1 MHIKIE
7 KGKKKSIKIIVIM
20 VKGELQKQIILS
32 PLTLYSL
39 QVLQY
44 IRKSSN
50 ISIIIISKKYYQV
63 PDVNAR
69 LYPHKNLG
77 VQKNACL

>member
-1 MHIKIE
+1 MHITIE
-7 KGKKKSIKIIVIM
+7 KDKKKNIKIIVIL
-20 VKGELQKQIILS
+20 VKGELQKQILS
-32 PLTLYSL
+32 LLTLYSL

-44 IRKSSN
+44 IRKLSN

-69 LYPHKNLG
+69 LYPNKNLG

>member
-1 MHIKIE
+1 MYIKIE
-7 KGKKKSIKIIVIM
+7 KDKKKSIKIIVIL
-20 VKGELQKQIILS
+20 VKGELQKQILWL
-32 PLTLYSL
+32 LTLYSL

-44 IRKSSN
+44 IRKLSN

-63 PDVNAR
+63 PDANAR